1 MTSLLTKTK
10 QATRRQSGQPSPI
23 PVATKERLVVIGNGM
38 VGLRL
43 LELLESNSLLEGCE
57 TTVFGAEP
65 RPAMD
70 RVNLTDF
77 LYGTTTDALVIKER
91 AWYEQNGIIL
101 HTNDPVVLVDR
112 EAKVVHSQCG
122 RKTPYDRLVFAT
134 GSRAHRP
141 EIPGADL
148 EGVYVYRDIND
159 LRQIQKRAMTCRS
172 VAVIGGGLLGL
183 EAAEAF
189 KDLKLRTHVIER
201 GSGLMAKQLNPE
213 GSTVLQKQ
221 IEDAGITVH
230 NAKATSEIEPRG
242 NELVITFTDG
252 TCMKV
257 GMVVFATGIR
267 PRDELAKACG
277 LELGPRGGI
286 KIDDT
291 LKTSDPNI
299 QALGDCASH
308 DGTIYG
314 LVLPGYEMAEVL
326 VDRLTGGKRIF
337 KTADQSAILKLEGI
351 EVAAVGEY
359 QADCPSYVSNA
370 DGLYRRIYL
379 QNGKLVGAIGIGD
392 WPEQARVREAI
403 KYRRRIWP
411 WNINRFQDR
420 GWMWRPVD
428 ITDVTVWSATAEI
441 CNCMSICKGELQTA
455 CASGCTTVEQLA
467 ATTGASTVCGSCRP
481 LLAQLVGAP
490 TQVSAPEIKAQPA
503 LLISSVLAAIA
514 ALVVLVFRVPFSS
527 TVVVGEWQWE
537 LLWTDPF
544 IKQVTG
550 FTIVGLAVISMV
562 LSLRKRIKKVTFG
575 NFGYWRAIH
584 AALGLLTLV
593 TLVTHT
599 GMHLGHNLNF
609 ILTLNFLALAILG
622 GMAGGVTAL
631 ERRLDG
637 PAARRLRK
645 AWTTA
650 HIVLVWPL
658 PVLIFFHAFASYYY

>member
-1 MTSLLTKTK
+1 MTSLLFKIK
-10 QATRRQSGQPSPI
+10 QATRKQSGQSLPN
-23 PVATKERLVVIGNGM
+23 PVMAKERLVIIGNGM

-43 LELLESNSLLEGCE
+43 LELLEAKNLLDAYDV
-57 TTVFGAEP
+57 TVFGAES

-77 LYGTTTDALVIKER
+77 FYGSTTEDLVIKGR
-91 AWYEQNGIIL
+91 DWYEQNGIKL

-112 EAKVVHSQCG
+112 EEKVVHSQCG
-122 RKTPYDRLVFAT
+122 RKIAYDRLVFAT

-141 EIPGADL
+141 EIPGSDL
-148 EGVYVYRDIND
+148 EGVFVYRDIRD
-159 LRQIQKRAMTCRS
+159 LEQIRRRSAACHS
-172 VAVIGGGLLGL
+172 VAIIGGGLLGL

-189 KDLKLRTHVIER
+189 KDLGLRTHVIER
-201 GSGLMAKQLNPE
+201 GSGLMAKQLNSE
-213 GSTVLQKQ
+213 GSAVLQRQ
-221 IEDAGITVH
+221 IENLGVMVH
-230 NAKATSEIEPRG
+230 NAKITTEIEPRG
-242 NELVITFTDG
+242 DDLVITFRDG

-267 PRDELAKACG
+267 PRDEVASACG

-291 LKTSDPNI
+291 LATTDPNI
-299 QALGDCASH
+299 QAIGECASH

-351 EVAAVGEY
+351 EVAAVGQY
-359 QADCPSYVSNA
+359 QADCPSYVSHA

-379 QNGKLVGAIGIGD
+379 RNGKLVGAIGIGD
-392 WPEQARVREAI
+392 WPEQARVLEAI
-403 KYRRRIWP
+403 KYRCRVWP

-428 ITDVTVWSATAEI
+428 ITDVNAWSAAAEV
-441 CNCMSICKGELQTA
+441 CHCMSVCKGTLQTA
-455 CASGCTTVEQLA
+455 CASGCSTVEQLA
-467 ATTGASTVCGSCRP
+467 AKTGASTVCGSCRP
-481 LLAQLVGAP
+481 LLAQIVGAP
-490 TQVSAPEIKAQPA
+490 AHAAAPEVKARPA
-503 LLISSVLAAIA
+503 LLISSVLVGIA
-514 ALVVLVFRVPFSS
+514 ALLMLVLKIPFATSTSS
-527 TVVVGEWQWE
+527 SWRWE
-537 LLWTDPF
+537 MLWTDPF

-550 FTIVGLAVISMV
+550 FTIVGLVVISMV
-562 LSLRKRIKKVTFG
+562 LSLRKRVAKISFG
-575 NFGYWRAIH
+575 NFGYWRALH
-584 AALGLLTLV
+584 AILGVLTLV
-593 TLVTHT
+593 TLITHT
-599 GMHLGHNLNF
+599 GMHLGHNLNL
-609 ILTLNFLALAILG
+609 ILTLNFLALAGLG
-622 GMAGGVTAL
+622 GMAGGITAL

-645 AWTTA
+645 AWTSA